1 MGKTYYYSDE
11 LNDDFANNNIKTM
24 QLPPDYAYFKKN
36 PLRRAWAFFLYH
48 VIALPVVF
56 ILQKTVY
63 AEKTVGRKKLKP
75 YRKNGYYIYGNH
87 TRAMGDAYMPAL
99 TAFPKKAY
107 IIAGPDA
114 VSIPAVRPIVE
125 DLGAIPLASDIS
137 GKTAFRS
144 AIRRHAELGHIVAIY
159 PEAHIWP
166 GYTGIR
172 HFRDGSFRYPVEFDK
187 PMFTATCTYHK
198 RRILPGARTVLYIDG
213 PFFADKSLDP
223 REARSRLCAD
233 AYEAMSKRAASS
245 TYSPNA
251 FVPIEKKPEDEKQ
264 NP

>member
-1 MGKTYYYSDE
+1 MGKTYYYKDE
-11 LNDDFANNNIKTM
+11 LNDDFAGNNINTKK
-24 QLPPDYAYFKKN
+24 LPPDYAYFKKN

-48 VIALPVVF
+48 FIATPIVF

-63 AEKTVGRKKLKP
+63 AERTVGRKKLRP
-75 YRKNGYYIYGNH
+75 YRKNGFYVYGNH

-114 VSIPAVRPIVE
+114 VSIPLIRPIVE

-137 GKTAFRS
+137 GRNAFHN
-144 AIRRHAELGHIVAIY
+144 AMRRHAELGHIVAIY

-172 HFRDGSFRYPVEFDK
+172 HFRDGSFRYPVEYGK
-187 PMFTATCTYHK
+187 PVFTATCTYHK
-198 RRILPGARTVLYIDG
+198 RRILPGARNVLYIDG
-213 PFFADKSLDP
+213 PFFADGTLDP
-223 REARSRLCAD
+223 REARTKLRD
-233 AYEAMSKRAASS
+233 EAYEAMRKRAETS
-245 TYSPNA
+245 TYSPNT
-251 FVPIEKKPEDEKQ
+251 FLPVEQKPEEE
-264 NP
+264 